1 MYYEPAV
8 YGFVLRCGS
17 IKHRNDYVTLGTL
30 SMIIMLVSTINKEW
44 LIYFSITKA
53 HLDIWEKKPLNYGL
67 SLKLNLI
74 C

>member
-53 HLDIWEKKPLNYGL
+53 HLDI
-67 SLKLNLI
+67 
-74 C
+74 